1 VNAELGYHCG
11 SIEQPK
17 YIIRNT
23 DGFLSAQALLLRHTL
38 YYRWRFFYKKNMTDK
53 LAFCRQQRF
62 VTLEKMLP
70 IFLSPDGMSLTK
82 LSMAGNNLIFPGE
95 RESLVSDIPK
105 LFPARVSLVGDIP
118 VGDGK
123 TYNIF
128 LQCIL

>member
-1 VNAELGYHCG
+1 
-11 SIEQPK
+11 
-17 YIIRNT
+17 
-23 DGFLSAQALLLRHTL
+23 
-38 YYRWRFFYKKNMTDK
+38 MTDK